1 MLRWIYCYVETPAG
15 GVTEKD
21 YGNGNCVHSA
31 KLWRQ
36 DVPRTQVDVI
46 NIHERET
53 MSSNDDSGGS

>member
-1 MLRWIYCYVETPAG
+1 MVVSPR
-15 GVTEKD
+15 KD

-36 DVPRTQVDVI
+36 DVSRTQVDVI